1 LASAASGKGA
11 RQRRATRRSA
21 STAILC
27 GSTSS
32 TPQPNSQIEIAGF
45 TSLEE
50 AGGHEVIRVSMESAS
65 LVLPDFTIIV
75 LLVLGGTMAGISGFV
90 LVKTRK

>member
-1 LASAASGKGA
+1 
-11 RQRRATRRSA
+11 
-21 STAILC
+21 
-27 GSTSS
+27 
-32 TPQPNSQIEIAGF
+32 
-45 TSLEE
+45 
-50 AGGHEVIRVSMESAS
+50 